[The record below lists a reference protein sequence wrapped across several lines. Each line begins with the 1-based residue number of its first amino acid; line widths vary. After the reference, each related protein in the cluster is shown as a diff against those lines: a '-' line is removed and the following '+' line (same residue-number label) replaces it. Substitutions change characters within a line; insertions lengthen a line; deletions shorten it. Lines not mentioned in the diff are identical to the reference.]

1 MPDPG
6 PVDLVRRS
14 LAPETREEF
23 ERRVEEQAATLREA
37 LTSGAFEN
45 EAYTVGLEL
54 EAYAVDGEGRLARVP
69 EAVLADP
76 ACNGEL
82 GLHNLELNT
91 PPNRFDADGLA
102 AQADRIAERVAG
114 ARAALAEEG
123 LELVLDGMW
132 TVPPPEGTDA
142 YLSAVDV
149 EDGVTVARN
158 MRASPRYCAI
168 DNDVLARA
176 GGSVD
181 LDLPGVRR
189 SFPSILVESLTS
201 SIQPHLQ
208 VPDSGAFPDHYAVAV
223 RTLGPVL
230 ALATNSPFL
239 PADRYDLG
247 GERGAGPA
255 GTDERTGVTGLDAAP
270 TTPEE
275 LVDATYHELRVPVFE
290 QAINTGDRKVRFPE
304 DVESVTDVVGRLLE
318 DRTCAPFLKEWVK
331 GGDAVEGYADRIW
344 ELDHKRGTYWRW
356 LRAVV
361 GGEALA
367 GAGEESVRIE
377 YRPLPTQPTVA
388 ATVGLQA
395 LVSGLVRGL
404 VAADHPLASLEWAA
418 ARRSFYRAVED
429 GLDADLA
436 WVDADGERTDDP
448 DVVYGELFAYAR
460 RGLRE
465 QGLSEPD
472 VDDLLAPIEARR
484 ERGTT
489 PSRWKKRAVRERLA
503 GGADLRS
510 AIGGMQREYVE
521 RSRAGEPVVDW
532 ETR

>member
-6 PVDLVRRS
+6 PVDLVQRS

-23 ERRVEEQAATLREA
+23 ERRVEEQAAALREA
-37 LTSGAFEN
+37 LTSEAFEN

-69 EAVLADP
+69 EAVFADS

-114 ARAALAEEG
+114 AREALAEEG

-181 LDLPGVRR
+181 LVLPGVRR

-208 VPDSGAFPDHYAVAV
+208 VPAPGAFPDHYAVAV

-230 ALATNSPFL
+230 ALSTNSPFL
-239 PADRYDLG
+239 PADLYDLDS
-247 GERGAGPA
+247 ERGDPA
-255 GTDERTGVTGLDAAP
+255 GTDERTGVTGVDAAP
-270 TTPEE
+270 TTPEG

-304 DVESVTDVVGRLLE
+304 DIESVTDIVDRLVA

-331 GGDAVEGYADRIW
+331 GDAVEEYVDRIW

-367 GAGEESVRIE
+367 GAGEQSVRIE

-436 WVDADGERTDDP
+436 WIDADGERTDDP
-448 DVVYGELFAYAR
+448 DVVYDELFAYAR
-460 RGLRE
+460 RGLCE
-465 QGLSEPD
+465 QGVPGSD

-484 ERGTT
+484 ERETT

-503 GGADLRS
+503 DGADLQS
-510 AIGGMQREYVE
+510 AIEGMQREYVE
-521 RSRAGEPVVDW
+521 RSRAGDLVVDW
-532 ETR
+532 EIR